1 MQFLLGE
8 ETNFVRLNRQCRT
21 AGEILLRRLPR
32 LCLIVLSLLAG
43 VHGQCQQS
51 NQAPLLN
58 DPPEMARALEK
69 RRMQQIEAC
78 KNVSAFHDF
87 SFKDQFASSNIRFQH
102 EAVDDAEKFYKPIHY
117 DHGNGLVVADVDGD
131 GLLDIYF
138 TTQLGT
144 NRLYRNVG
152 GGKFE
157 DITEQAG
164 VGLPDQI
171 VVSAAFADIDNDG
184 LPDLFV
190 TTVRHGNHLFK
201 NLGHGRFQDISHA
214 AGVDYSGHSS
224 GAVFFDFDNDGLLDL
239 FLCNVGK
246 YTTDQVGR
254 GGYYVGFTN
263 AFAGH
268 LFPERHENCILYR
281 NLGGGKFKDV
291 TEEMGLGNLMSWSGD
306 ATFTDLNQDGF
317 PDLYVLNMQ
326 GDNHYFENEG
336 GKKFV
341 EKTAAHF
348 PKTSWGAMGIKY
360 FDFNQDGLIDLFV
373 TDMHSD
379 MSGLQTRISLRDF
392 SPSFEKK
399 KSEAWCTT
407 EYTDAYLQG
416 ASNNIFGN
424 SFYLNQGQ
432 GRFEEVSER
441 IGAETFWPW
450 GISVG
455 DLNADGFEDVFVT
468 AGMGY
473 GFRYGINSVLLNEG
487 GKRFVD
493 AEFALGV
500 EPRERR
506 GMTKEAFVLDCS
518 GADRDHPLCRG
529 KKGKVPI
536 FESLSSRSS
545 VIFDIDNDGDLDIVT
560 NDMDDRPQVL
570 ISNLTDRKKIHFL
583 KIKLVG
589 TASNREGLGT
599 LVKVFTSNRTLAQFY
614 DGKSGYLSQSS
625 MPLYFGLGDAAAI
638 QRIELKWPSGK
649 RQTIEKNISLNTLLA
664 IKEGE

>member
-1 MQFLLGE
+1 MQFPIAPAKRFTCSFKLDID
-8 ETNFVRLNRQCRT
+8 RT
-21 AGEILLRRLPR
+21 AAAWLIGIAVNLLSALD
-32 LCLIVLSLLAG
+32 
-43 VHGQCQQS
+43 GQCQLT

-58 DPPEMARALEK
+58 QPAEMERALNK
-69 RRMQQIEAC
+69 RRLEQIQAARGAS
-78 KNVSAFHDF
+78 VFHDF
-87 SFKDQFASSNIRFQH
+87 SFTDQFASSNIHFKH
-102 EAVDDAEKFYKPIHY
+102 EAVDDAEKYYKAIHY
-117 DHGNGLVVADVDGD
+117 DHGNGLAVADVDGD

-144 NRLYRNVG
+144 NRLYRNAG

-157 DITEQAG
+157 DITDQAG

-171 VVSAAFADIDNDG
+171 VVSACFADVDNDG

-214 AGVDYSGHSS
+214 AGLDYSGHSS

-246 YTTDQVGR
+246 YTTDKTGR

-291 TEEMGLGNLMSWSGD
+291 TEEMGLANLMSWSGD

-326 GDNHYFENEG
+326 GDNHYFENQG
-336 GKKFV
+336 GKRFV
-341 EKTAAHF
+341 EKTPAYF
-348 PKTSWGAMGIKY
+348 PKTPWGAMGVKF
-360 FDFNQDGLIDLFV
+360 FDFNQDGLMDLFV

-379 MSGLQTRISLRDF
+379 MSGIQTRLSLRDF
-392 SPSFEKK
+392 SPAFEKK

-407 EYTDAYLQG
+407 EYNDAYLQG

-424 SFYLNQGQ
+424 AFYLNRGQ
-432 GRFEEVSER
+432 GRFEEVSDR
-441 IGAETFWPW
+441 IGAETLWPW

-455 DLNADGFEDVFVT
+455 DLNADGFEDAFVT

-473 GFRYGINSVLLNEG
+473 GFRYGINSVLLNQG
-487 GKRFVD
+487 GERFID
-493 AEFALGV
+493 AEFVVGV
-500 EPRERR
+500 EPRDKR
-506 GMTKEAFVLDCS
+506 GTTKVAFVLDCS
-518 GADRDHPLCRG
+518 GADKQHPLCQG
-529 KKGKVPI
+529 KTGQTPI
-536 FESLSSRSS
+536 YESLSSRSS
-545 VIFDIDNDGDLDIVT
+545 AIFDIDNDGDLDIIT

-570 ISNLTDRKKIHFL
+570 ISNLSERKKIHFL
-583 KIKLVG
+583 KIKLIG
-589 TASNREGLGT
+589 TASNRDGLGAT
-599 LVKVFTSNRTLAQFY
+599 VKVFTANRMLTQY
-614 DGKSGYLSQSS
+614 HDGKSGYLSQSLI
-625 MPLYFGLGDAAAI
+625 PLYFGLGEATAI
-638 QRIELKWPSGK
+638 QRIEVKWPSGK
-649 RQTIEKNISLNTLLA
+649 HQTLEKDIPTNTLLT